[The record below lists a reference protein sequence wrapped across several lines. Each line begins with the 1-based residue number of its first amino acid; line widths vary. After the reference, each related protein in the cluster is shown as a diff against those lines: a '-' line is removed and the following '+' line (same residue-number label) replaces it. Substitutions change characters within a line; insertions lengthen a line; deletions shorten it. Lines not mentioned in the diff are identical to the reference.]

1 MKLVQQ
7 PLTGDKIVPRL
18 VPTKYDPASTV
29 GRTSEAAAKVVGR
42 YDLIMIGAARIR
54 ELRSGH
60 AKKVPSVYGD
70 LVTVLLEVE
79 AGEIDREE
87 YLLKSTSIPKRSRY

>member
-18 VPTKYDPASTV
+18 VPTKYDPTDTT

-42 YDLIMIGAARIR
+42 YELISIGAARIR
-54 ELRSGH
+54 ELRTGH
-60 AKKVPSVYGD
+60 TRKVKSAYGD
-70 LVTVLLEVE
+70 LVTVLLEIE
-79 AGEIDREE
+79 AGEIDAGE
-87 YLLKSTSIPKRSRY
+87 YLLKSTAQPKRHK

>member
-7 PLTGDKIVPRL
+7 PLTGDKIIPRL
-18 VPTKYDPASTV
+18 VQSNYDASSTV

-42 YDLIMIGAARIR
+42 YELVSIGATRVR

-60 AKKVPSVYGD
+60 ARKVQSAYGD
-70 LVTVLLEVE
+70 LVTVLLEIE
-79 AGEIDREE
+79 AGKIDANE
-87 YLLKSTSIPKRSRY
+87 YLLKSTALPKRNR

>member
-18 VPTKYDPASTV
+18 AQSKYDPTSNV

-42 YDLIMIGAARIR
+42 YELIAIGAARIR

-60 AKKVPSVYGD
+60 AKKVPSAYGD
-70 LVTVLLEVE
+70 MVTVLLEIE
-79 AGEIDREE
+79 AGKIDREE
-87 YLLKSTSIPKRSRY
+87 YLLKSVAPQKRK

>member
-18 VPTKYDPASTV
+18 VQSKYDPTSTV

-42 YDLIMIGAARIR
+42 YELISIGAARIR

-60 AKKVPSVYGD
+60 ARKVSSTYGD
-70 LVTVLLEVE
+70 LVTVLLEIE
-79 AGEIDREE
+79 AGQIDAEE
-87 YLLKSTSIPKRSRY
+87 YLLKSTAVPKRSRS

>member
-18 VPTKYDPASTV
+18 VQSKYDPTSTV

-42 YDLIMIGAARIR
+42 YELIAIGAARIR
-54 ELRSGH
+54 ELRSGY
-60 AKKVPSVYGD
+60 ARKVPSAYGD
-70 LVTVLLEVE
+70 LVTVLLEIE
-79 AGEIDREE
+79 AGEIDAGE
-87 YLLKSTSIPKRSRY
+87 YLLKSTAPTKKYK

>member
-18 VPTKYDPASTV
+18 VPSKYDPTDTT

-42 YDLIMIGAARIR
+42 YELISIGATRIR

-60 AKKVPSVYGD
+60 ARKVPSTYGD
-70 LVTVLLEVE
+70 LVTVLLEIE
-79 AGEIDREE
+79 AGQIDSEE
-87 YLLKSTSIPKRSRY
+87 YLLKSMAPQKRSRY

>member
-18 VPTKYDPASTV
+18 VQSNYDPTSTV

-42 YDLIMIGAARIR
+42 YELISIGAARIR

-60 AKKVPSVYGD
+60 ARKVPSTYGD
-70 LVTVLLEVE
+70 LVTVLLEIE
-79 AGEIDREE
+79 AGKIDAAE
-87 YLLKSTSIPKRSRY
+87 YLLKSTAVSKRSRQ